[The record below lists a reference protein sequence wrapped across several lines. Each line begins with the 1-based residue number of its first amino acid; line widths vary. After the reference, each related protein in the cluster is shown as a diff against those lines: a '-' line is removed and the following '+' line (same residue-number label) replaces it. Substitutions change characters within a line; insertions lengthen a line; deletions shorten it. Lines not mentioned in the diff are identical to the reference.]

1 MMPSDTRV
9 LLQAAELEPGKP
21 RMDALLEQLSEQE
34 GLDRLIRFA
43 VKEGLA
49 GFLYQ
54 DLKRSGGLQMLTPQ
68 AVQGLRRLYEQ
79 TVHFNLRLM
88 HDFKEVLRR
97 FNHEGTRVVL
107 LQGMALLQQIYPGS
121 IGLRPMTDVDLWVRP
136 HEYGFVADLLR
147 EFGYQRDR
155 TYPNTFSKGATTFD
169 LHSHLIWADRIRA
182 RRHILH
188 GGQDAVCHEAVPIDF
203 EGEEVLVLSPLDQVL
218 YLSLHAFKHNL
229 DRLIWLVDIKF
240 LLQRF
245 DSRDWEAL
253 VHRASSLG
261 LKRHLGY
268 ALFLIRHLFHL
279 DPPSEVRPL
288 LGDRSPG
295 TIVRRLLRRRVAGGR
310 LPGWGPLLL
319 LLPETGIAKKV
330 SYLLEASFPRRE
342 VLRQVFVEN
351 PELKTWQLYWMR
363 AVQMF
368 GKIRLAMRGL

>member
-1 MMPSDTRV
+1 
-9 LLQAAELEPGKP
+9 
-21 RMDALLEQLSEQE
+21 
-34 GLDRLIRFA
+34 
-43 VKEGLA
+43 
-49 GFLYQ
+49 
-54 DLKRSGGLQMLTPQ
+54 
-68 AVQGLRRLYEQ
+68 
-79 TVHFNLRLM
+79 
-88 HDFKEVLRR
+88 
-97 FNHEGTRVVL
+97 
-107 LQGMALLQQIYPGS
+107 
-121 IGLRPMTDVDLWVRP
+121 VRP